1 MLYKKI
7 KNFCNNNNNVILKS
21 ALWITI
27 LGFYYQELYEASI
40 LINSRLTEQIA
51 FHKVLFCLQIL
62 SFVFPILFMQKI
74 KLIFGY
80 NNIISR
86 KFTRDEINNSK
97 TLYGLDILLD
107 GERIWVALFIILS
120 LATIPI
126 FSEYTD
132 TLFTQLKYSFSQ
144 SFFVIFL
151 IKDYSILLIL
161 LCLMSY
167 SAAFFLFWFWIL
179 ILILFSL
186 GFSFPYLLLAVLL
199 INFVKLPND
208 EKEN

>member
-7 KNFCNNNNNVILKS
+7 KNFCNNNNVILKS

-40 LINSRLTEQIA
+40 MINSRLTEQIA
-51 FHKVLFCLQIL
+51 FHKALFCLQIL
-62 SFVFPILFMQKI
+62 SFVFPIFFMQKI
-74 KLIFGY
+74 KLLFGY

-86 KFTRDEINNSK
+86 KFTRNEINNSK

-126 FSEYTD
+126 FSEYAD
-132 TLFTQLKYSFSQ
+132 TLFDQLKYSFSQ

-167 SAAFFLFWFWIL
+167 SDAFFLFCFWIL
-179 ILILFSL
+179 ILILSSL
-186 GFSFPYLLLAVLL
+186 GLSFPYLLLAVLL

>member
-7 KNFCNNNNNVILKS
+7 KNFCNNNNVILKS
-21 ALWITI
+21 VLWITI
-27 LGFYYQELYEASI
+27 LSFYYQELYEASI
-40 LINSRLTEQIA
+40 IINSKLIEQIA

-62 SFVFPILFMQKI
+62 SFVFPILFMQKV

-97 TLYGLDILLD
+97 TLYSLDILLD

-126 FSEYTD
+126 FSEYAD
-132 TLFTQLKYSFSQ
+132 TLFDQLKYSFAQ
-144 SFFVIFL
+144 SFFVVFL

-167 SAAFFLFWFWIL
+167 SAAFFLFCFWIL
-179 ILILFSL
+179 ILILSSL
-186 GFSFPYLLLAVLL
+186 GLSFPYLLLAVLL

>member
-7 KNFCNNNNNVILKS
+7 KNFCNNNNVILKS

-40 LINSRLTEQIA
+40 IINSRLTEQIA
-51 FHKVLFCLQIL
+51 FHKALFCLQIL
-62 SFVFPILFMQKI
+62 SFVFPIFFMQKI
-74 KLIFGY
+74 KLLFGY

-86 KFTRDEINNSK
+86 KFTRNEINNSK

-126 FSEYTD
+126 FSEYAD
-132 TLFTQLKYSFSQ
+132 TLFDQLKYSFSQ

>member
-7 KNFCNNNNNVILKS
+7 KNFCNNNNVILKS

-62 SFVFPILFMQKI
+62 SFVFPILFMQKV

-86 KFTRDEINNSK
+86 KFTSDEINNSK

-126 FSEYTD
+126 FSEYAD
-132 TLFTQLKYSFSQ
+132 TFFDQLKYSFSQ

-167 SAAFFLFWFWIL
+167 SAAFFLSWFWIL

>member
-1 MLYKKI
+1 
-7 KNFCNNNNNVILKS
+7 
-21 ALWITI
+21 
-27 LGFYYQELYEASI
+27 
-40 LINSRLTEQIA
+40 
-51 FHKVLFCLQIL
+51 
-62 SFVFPILFMQKI
+62 MQKTASNTLCPI
-74 KLIFGY
+74 
-80 NNIISR
+80 
-86 KFTRDEINNSK
+86 FTRLR
-97 TLYGLDILLD
+97 TAPLYGLDILLD

-126 FSEYTD
+126 FSEYAD
-132 TLFTQLKYSFSQ
+132 TLFDQLKYSFSQ

>member
-1 MLYKKI
+1 MIYKKI
-7 KNFCNNNNNVILKS
+7 KNFCNSNNIVLKS
-21 ALWITI
+21 ILWIAI
-27 LGFYYQELYEASI
+27 LGFYYQELYKASI
-40 LINSRLTEQIA
+40 LINSRLTEQIV
-51 FHKVLFCLQIL
+51 FHKVLFYLQIL
-62 SFVFPILFMQKI
+62 SFVFPILFMQKV

-126 FSEYTD
+126 FSEYAD
-132 TLFTQLKYSFSQ
+132 TLFDQLKYSFSQ

-167 SAAFFLFWFWIL
+167 SAAFFLFCFWIL

-186 GFSFPYLLLAVLL
+186 GLSFPYLLLAVLL

>member
-7 KNFCNNNNNVILKS
+7 KNFCNNNNVILKS

-51 FHKVLFCLQIL
+51 FHKLLFCLQIL
-62 SFVFPILFMQKI
+62 SFVFPILFMQKV

-97 TLYGLDILLD
+97 ILYGLDILLD
-107 GERIWVALFIILS
+107 GERIGVALFIILS

-126 FSEYTD
+126 FSEYAD
-132 TLFTQLKYSFSQ
+132 TLFGQLKYSFSQ

-199 INFVKLPND
+199 INFVKLSND

>member
-7 KNFCNNNNNVILKS
+7 KNFCNNNNVILKS

-40 LINSRLTEQIA
+40 IINSRLTEQIA
-51 FHKVLFCLQIL
+51 FHKALFCLQIL
-62 SFVFPILFMQKI
+62 SFVFPIFFMQKI
-74 KLIFGY
+74 KLLFGY

-86 KFTRDEINNSK
+86 KFTRNEINNSK

-126 FSEYTD
+126 FSEYAD
-132 TLFTQLKYSFSQ
+132 TLFDQLKYSFSQ

-167 SAAFFLFWFWIL
+167 SDAFFLFCFWIL
-179 ILILFSL
+179 ILILSSL
-186 GFSFPYLLLAVLL
+186 GLSFPYLLLAVLL

>member
-7 KNFCNNNNNVILKS
+7 KNFCNNNVILKS

-51 FHKVLFCLQIL
+51 FHKLLFCLQIL
-62 SFVFPILFMQKI
+62 SFVFPILFMQKV

-97 TLYGLDILLD
+97 ILYGLDILLD
-107 GERIWVALFIILS
+107 GERIGVALFIILS

-126 FSEYTD
+126 FSE
-132 TLFTQLKYSFSQ
+132 
-144 SFFVIFL
+144 
-151 IKDYSILLIL
+151 
-161 LCLMSY
+161 
-167 SAAFFLFWFWIL
+167 
-179 ILILFSL
+179 
-186 GFSFPYLLLAVLL
+186 
-199 INFVKLPND
+199 
-208 EKEN
+208 

>member
-7 KNFCNNNNNVILKS
+7 KNFCNNNNVILKS

-51 FHKVLFCLQIL
+51 FHKLLFCLQIL

-74 KLIFGY
+74 KLLFGY

-86 KFTRDEINNSK
+86 KFTRNEINNSK

-126 FSEYTD
+126 FSEYAD
-132 TLFTQLKYSFSQ
+132 TLFDQLKYSFSQ

-186 GFSFPYLLLAVLL
+186 GFFFPYLLLAVLL

>member
-7 KNFCNNNNNVILKS
+7 KNFCNNNNVILKS

-51 FHKVLFCLQIL
+51 FHKLLFCLQIL
-62 SFVFPILFMQKI
+62 SFVFPILFMQKV

-97 TLYGLDILLD
+97 ILYGLDILLD
-107 GERIWVALFIILS
+107 GERIGVALFIILS

-126 FSEYTD
+126 FSEYAD
-132 TLFTQLKYSFSQ
+132 TLFDQLKYSFSQ

-161 LCLMSY
+161 LCLISY

-186 GFSFPYLLLAVLL
+186 GFSFSYLLLTVLL
-199 INFVKLPND
+199 INFVKLSND

>member
-7 KNFCNNNNNVILKS
+7 KNFCNNNNVILKS

-40 LINSRLTEQIA
+40 IINSRLTEQIA

-86 KFTRDEINNSK
+86 KFTSDEINNSK

-126 FSEYTD
+126 FSEYAD
-132 TLFTQLKYSFSQ
+132 TLFIQLKYSFSQ

-186 GFSFPYLLLAVLL
+186 GFFFPYLLLAVLL

>member
-1 MLYKKI
+1 MIYKKI
-7 KNFCNNNNNVILKS
+7 KNFYNNNNVILKS
-21 ALWITI
+21 VLWIII
-27 LGFYYQELYEASI
+27 LSFYYQELYTASV
-40 LINSRLTEQIA
+40 LINSRFREQIA
-51 FHKVLFCLQIL
+51 FHEVLFCLQIL
-62 SFVFPILFMQKI
+62 SFVFPILFMQRV

-86 KFTRDEINNSK
+86 KFTRNEINSSK

-126 FSEYTD
+126 FSEYSE
-132 TLFTQLKYSFSQ
+132 TLFDQLKYSFSQ

-161 LCLMSY
+161 LFLMS
-167 SAAFFLFWFWIL
+167 SDAFFLFWFWII
-179 ILILFSL
+179 ILLLFSL

-199 INFVKLPND
+199 MNFVKLPND
-208 EKEN
+208 EKGN

>member
-1 MLYKKI
+1 
-7 KNFCNNNNNVILKS
+7 
-21 ALWITI
+21 
-27 LGFYYQELYEASI
+27 
-40 LINSRLTEQIA
+40 
-51 FHKVLFCLQIL
+51 
-62 SFVFPILFMQKI
+62 MQRV

-86 KFTRDEINNSK
+86 KFTRNEINSSK

-126 FSEYTD
+126 FSEYSE
-132 TLFTQLKYSFSQ
+132 TLFDQLKYSFSQ

-161 LCLMSY
+161 LFLMS
-167 SAAFFLFWFWIL
+167 SDAFFLFWFWII
-179 ILILFSL
+179 ILLLFSL

-199 INFVKLPND
+199 MNFVKLPND
-208 EKEN
+208 EKGN